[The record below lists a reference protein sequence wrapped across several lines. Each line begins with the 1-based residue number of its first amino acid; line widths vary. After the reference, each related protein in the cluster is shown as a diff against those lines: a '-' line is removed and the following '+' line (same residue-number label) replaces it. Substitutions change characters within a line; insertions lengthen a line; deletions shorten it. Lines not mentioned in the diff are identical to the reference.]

1 MKVAWL
7 LPTLLSGGAVSAL
20 GKLEAAVGD
29 KVLSPEPNALLRKTG
44 MSTLRPIDT
53 IWS

>member
-1 MKVAWL
+1 MKIAWL

-29 KVLSPEPNALLRKTG
+29 KVLSPESNVLLGGKG
-44 MSTLRPIDT
+44 MSTLKSIDT
-53 IWS
+53 I